1 MAKKQE
7 SRSDGKESTTKV
19 SEANRRAVNQ
29 LPDDEWDEYQAKMRE
44 VDSYE
49 SPSDKVQRLEELVRI
64 KRLQDELDGVPNA
77 QNAAAS
83 ENGVIIGFLIAIVF
97 MLWLLLQ

>member
-1 MAKKQE
+1 MSSKKRQE
-7 SRSDGKESTTKV
+7 DDDFFAKV
-19 SEANRRAVNQ
+19 SDANQRKANQ
-29 LPDDEWDEYQAKMRE
+29 LSDEEWDEHQARMRE
-44 VDSYE
+44 LESYE
-49 SPSDKVQRLEELVRI
+49 SPSDKVERLEELVRI

>member
-1 MAKKQE
+1 MSSKQSQE
-7 SRSDGKESTTKV
+7 DEEFFTRV
-19 SEANRRAVNQ
+19 SEANQRKANQ
-29 LPDDEWDEYQAKMRE
+29 LSDDEWDAHQAKMRE
-44 VDSYE
+44 LDSYE

-83 ENGVIIGFLIAIVF
+83 ESGVIIGFLVAIVVV
-97 MLWLLLQ
+97 LGLLLQ

>member
-1 MAKKQE
+1 MAKKQ
-7 SRSDGKESTTKV
+7 DPNANDVQAVAKAG
-19 SEANRRAVNQ
+19 EANRRKANQ
-29 LPDDEWDEYQAKMRE
+29 LSDDEWDAHQAKMRE
-44 VDSYE
+44 LDSYE

>member
-1 MAKKQE
+1 MARKQV
-7 SRSDGKESTTKV
+7 SNPDDKETTAKAF
-19 SEANRRAVNQ
+19 EANRRAVN
-29 LPDDEWDEYQAKMRE
+29 LLSDDEWDEHQAKLRE
-44 VDSYE
+44 ADSYE

-83 ENGVIIGFLIAIVF
+83 ESGVIIGFLVAIVVV
-97 MLWLLLQ
+97 LGLLLQ

>member
-1 MAKKQE
+1 MAKRQE
-7 SRSDGKESTTKV
+7 SISDDEEFFSKV
-19 SEANRRAVNQ
+19 SEANRRKANQ
-29 LPDDEWDEYQAKMRE
+29 LSDDEWDAHQAKMRE
-44 VDSYE
+44 LDSYE

-83 ENGVIIGFLIAIVF
+83 ENGVIIGFLFAIFF